1 MGEIIYITGGARSG
15 KSTFGENYI
24 GVNRGERKKI
34 YIATAYVYDDEMR
47 IRVEKHREQRGE
59 GWQTVEKYK
68 NLSEELEKTEGDE
81 KIILLDCITNLV
93 TNFMLEDP
101 DLEWE
106 KIEKER
112 LSAMEASVMEEM
124 KSLVQYIRKN
134 GHILVLVSNEVGMG
148 IVPDNPL
155 ARYFRDIA
163 GRVNQYCAGEADKA
177 YLIVSGLKV
186 KLK

>member
-15 KSTFGENYI
+15 KSTYGENYI
-24 GVNRGERKKI
+24 RVARGEREKV
-34 YIATAYVYDDEMR
+34 YIATAYVYDDEMK

-68 NLSEELEKTEGDE
+68 NLSEEIDKTMGDK
-81 KIILLDCITNLV
+81 KIILLDCVTNLV
-93 TNFMLEDP
+93 TNFMLEN
-101 DLEWE
+101 LEIEWG
-106 KIEKER
+106 KIGKER
-112 LSAMEASVMEEM
+112 LQEMEIAIMEEL
-124 KSLVQYIRKN
+124 KRLVQYIRRQ
-134 GHILVLVSNEVGMG
+134 GHVLVLVSNEVGMG

-155 ARYFRDIA
+155 ARHFRDIA
-163 GRVNQYCAGEADKA
+163 GRVNQYCAEEADEA